1 MQLND
6 LFVSYKQVEPIKF
19 NIDKLNLPTH
29 IYLNADRAKKVTSE
43 DLTISDDPKEVSSQ
57 ETLASEP
64 VTWKVR
70 SDVVETPSDYKQR
83 LRQFII
89 DAEGFRSEAY
99 LDGKHYAIG
108 YGFNG
113 PQYKKGDTMTREEAD
128 IELDRQLT
136 TRENKYIKRFG
147 DKWSNLTDN
156 QKIALMSYG
165 YNTGDNNIINGDVAK
180 YLDSGDMR
188 KLRDALKINTSGG
201 VYNEGLEN
209 RRRKERELF
218 DK

>member
-1 MQLND
+1 MELSD

-19 NIDKLNLPTH
+19 TIDKLDLPTH

-43 DLTISDDPKEVSSQ
+43 DSKISDDSEEISSQ
-57 ETLASEP
+57 EPITSEP

-99 LDGKHYAIG
+99 LDGKYYAIG
-108 YGFNG
+108 YGFSG

-156 QKIALMSYG
+156 QKIALISYG
-165 YNTGDNNIINGDVAK
+165 YNTGDNNIINGNVAK

-188 KLRDALKINTSGG
+188 KLRDALKINTVGG
-201 VYNEGLEN
+201 IYNEGLEN

>member
-1 MQLND
+1 MNLND
-6 LFVSYKQVEPIKF
+6 LFVSYKQVEPTKF
-19 NIDKLNLPTH
+19 NIDKLDLPTH
-29 IYLNADRAKKVTSE
+29 LYINADRAKKVTSE
-43 DLTISDDPKEVSSQ
+43 ESFEDDSKKESTQ
-57 ETLASEP
+57 EERITEP
-64 VTWKVR
+64 VVWKVR
-70 SDVVETPSDYKQR
+70 SDVIETPSDYKQR

-99 LDGKHYAIG
+99 RDGKHYAIG
-108 YGFNG
+108 YGFSG

-136 TRENKYIKRFG
+136 TRENKYVKRFG

-165 YNTGDNNIINGDVAK
+165 YNTGDNNIINGNVAK

-188 KLRDALKINTSGG
+188 NLRDALKINTVGG
-201 VYNEGLEN
+201 IYNEGLEN

>member
-19 NIDKLNLPTH
+19 TIDKLDLPTH

-43 DLTISDDPKEVSSQ
+43 DSKISNDSEEISSQ
-57 ETLASEP
+57 ETITSEP
-64 VTWKVR
+64 VMWKVR
-70 SDVVETPSDYKQR
+70 SDVAETPSDYKQR

-108 YGFNG
+108 YGFSG

-136 TRENKYIKRFG
+136 TRENKYVKRFG

-165 YNTGDNNIINGDVAK
+165 YNTGDNNIINGNVAK

-188 KLRDALKINTSGG
+188 KLRDALKINTVGG
-201 VYNEGLEN
+201 IYNEGLEN